1 MPYQAA
7 DPLAASLARKSA
19 EDYPD
24 QVANAPD
31 ALATVDLAP
40 VSEARVE
47 ATRAGWEPLLYGQAI
62 PRVGERVYAESST
75 GS

>member
-1 MPYQAA
+1 MPFQR
-7 DPLAASLARKSA
+7 DPLTASLRRKLD

-31 ALATVDLAP
+31 ATATVNLTP
-40 VSEARVE
+40 VSEARAD

-62 PRVGERVYAESST
+62 PRVGERVYAEPSVDN
-75 GS
+75 